1 MELTSLHCHVKAG
14 DLPVER
20 LAGNKLLSEADK
32 IKEVSHQFEAVLLRQ
47 ILAAAQKT
55 VISSKTNPE
64 SAATGIY
71 RDMITNQL
79 AETISHSG
87 ALGLGDT
94 LAHELTHQ
102 LKVDPAPKPL
112 SEPG

>member
-1 MELTSLHCHVKAG
+1 MQLAPLQSHVKAA

-20 LAGNKLLSEADK
+20 LAGNQQLSEADK
-32 IKEVSHQFEAVLLRQ
+32 IAEVSRQFEAVLLRQ

-55 VISSKTNPE
+55 VIPSKTNPE

-79 AETISHSG
+79 ADTISHSG
-87 ALGLGDT
+87 ALGLGDS

-102 LKVDPAPKPL
+102 LKLDQSPNPL
-112 SEPG
+112 SKPG